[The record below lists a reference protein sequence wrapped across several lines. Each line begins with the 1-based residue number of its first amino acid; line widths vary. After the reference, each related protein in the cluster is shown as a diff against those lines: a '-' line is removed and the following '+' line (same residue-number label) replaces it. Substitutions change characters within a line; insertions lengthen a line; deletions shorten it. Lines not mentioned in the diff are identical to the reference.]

1 MPFTTLLSTHDLGN
15 HLAEPNWVV
24 LDCRFY
30 LADSQQGEH
39 EYLETHIPGAVYV
52 SLDRDLSGPVIVG
65 KTGRHPLPT
74 VENTVETFSRLGI
87 DEGVQ
92 VVAYDNAGGAIAAA
106 RLWWMLRWLGHI
118 KAAVLNG
125 GWGLWEK
132 EGRLV
137 RSGAE
142 SNPRG
147 AFNPKPRPD
156 LQVSAAQVAGLSHN
170 PNFRLFDSRSADRYR
185 GENETI
191 DPIAGHIPGA
201 ISAPYADNLQSDGR
215 FRPKDSLRKRFKEL
229 AGDTPAE
236 TCVFYCGSGVTAAH
250 NILCMAHAGLGEA
263 HLYPGSWSEWIS
275 DPSRP
280 VEK

>member
-30 LADSQQGEH
+30 LADPQQGER
-39 EYLETHIPGAVYV
+39 EYLQTHIPGAVFV
-52 SLDRDLSGPVIVG
+52 SLNRDLSSPAIAG

-74 VENTVETFSRLGI
+74 VETAAETFSRLGI
-87 DEGVQ
+87 SEGIQ
-92 VVAYDNAGGAIAAA
+92 VVGYDNAGGAIAAA
-106 RLWWMLRWLGHI
+106 RLWWMLRWLGHMEV
-118 KAAVLNG
+118 AVLNG
-125 GWGLWEK
+125 GWGLWHK

-142 SNPRG
+142 LNPRRTF
-147 AFNPKPRPD
+147 APKPRPN
-156 LQVSAAQVAGLSHN
+156 LQVSAAQVAGLAHN
-170 PNFRLFDSRSADRYR
+170 PNFRLFDSRSAERYR
-185 GENETI
+185 GENETV
-191 DPIAGHIPGA
+191 DPVAGHIPGA

-229 AGDTPAE
+229 LGATPAE
-236 TCVFYCGSGVTAAH
+236 NGVFYCGSGVTAAH
-250 NILCMAHAGLGEA
+250 NILAMTHAGLGEPR
-263 HLYPGSWSEWIS
+263 LYAGSWSEWIT

-280 VEK
+280 VER